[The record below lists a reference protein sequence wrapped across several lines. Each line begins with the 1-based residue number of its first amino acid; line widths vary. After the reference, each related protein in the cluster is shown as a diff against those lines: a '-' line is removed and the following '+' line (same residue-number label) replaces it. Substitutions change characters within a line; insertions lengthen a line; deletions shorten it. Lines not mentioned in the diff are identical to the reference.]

1 MTYASRNIMT
11 ELNKDEKLNG
21 ENYEIRTIKI
31 QYVLEEQKV
40 LMVLDHILTEPEK
53 CTTPKYISNSVAFE
67 L

>member
-31 QYVLEEQKV
+31 QYVLEE
-40 LMVLDHILTEPEK
+40 
-53 CTTPKYISNSVAFE
+53 
-67 L
+67 